1 MTPYLTKIPENS
13 EVFGF
18 SFVFTAID
26 IRRDMGYNIAC
37 IRFVIYF
44 IPLSH
49 HKKQRLT
56 ELKVVGVYL
65 HAKYPDRS

>member
-26 IRRDMGYNIAC
+26 IRRDIGYNIAC
-37 IRFVIYF
+37 IRFVIYYYPF
-44 IPLSH
+44 ITSQ
-49 HKKQRLT
+49 KT
-56 ELKVVGVYL
+56 AVY
-65 HAKYPDRS
+65 RT